1 MQVVPLVDIVS
12 VGTAVD
18 MLAVGR
24 VAGTVAVGTAVV
36 AGTVVPGVLES
47 LTSDRLPASR
57 SCQRLPQ

>member
-1 MQVVPLVDIVS
+1 MPLVDIGA

-36 AGTVVPGVLES
+36 AGTVVPEVLE
-47 LTSDRLPASR
+47 
-57 SCQRLPQ
+57 C

>member
-1 MQVVPLVDIVS
+1 MAQELALAQVVPLVDIVS

-24 VAGTVAVGTAVV
+24 V